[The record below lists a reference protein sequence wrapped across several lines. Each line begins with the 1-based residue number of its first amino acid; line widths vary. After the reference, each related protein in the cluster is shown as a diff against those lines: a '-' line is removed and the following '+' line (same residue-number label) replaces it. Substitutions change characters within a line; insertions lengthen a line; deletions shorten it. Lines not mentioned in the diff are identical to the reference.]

1 MATRHKDWLEQAKR
15 NFQHARDSLEIQ
27 SYEWSCFAAQQSA
40 EKAVKALFRQTVA
53 SVQVNS
59 VTILLTRLP
68 ESARPATEL
77 VDKAKEL
84 DKHYVASRYPDSW
97 PQGAP
102 FQYFTGQ
109 QARRSVQYAN
119 EIINFCEGIASERK
133 DL

>member
-1 MATRHKDWLEQAKR
+1 MNQAKHDL
-15 NFQHARDSLEIQ
+15 QHARNSFKMEH
-27 SYEWSCFAAQQSA
+27 YEWCCFAAQQSA
-40 EKAVKALFRQTVA
+40 EKAVKSLFRHTVA

-59 VTILLTRLP
+59 VTILLAKLP
-68 ESARPATEL
+68 ESVRPATEL

-84 DKHYVASRYPDSW
+84 DKHYIASRYPDSW